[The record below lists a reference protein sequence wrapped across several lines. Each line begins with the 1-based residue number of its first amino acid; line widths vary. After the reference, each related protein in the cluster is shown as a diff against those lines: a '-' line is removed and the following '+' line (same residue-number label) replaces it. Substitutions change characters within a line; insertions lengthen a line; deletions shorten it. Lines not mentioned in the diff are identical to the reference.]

1 MALLQMTSAIMN
13 SVRRGWTAPF
23 LDWLDAKL
31 NALTPASMQ
40 VGTPP
45 ATYPYE
51 TANDG
56 WVLADG
62 TNPLT
67 CEKIRLVDQVTGQL
81 VTVTVSNGSLVVT

>member
-31 NALTPASMQ
+31 NALTPATLQ

-51 TANDG
+51 TTGQG
-56 WVLADG
+56 WWFADG
-62 TNPLT
+62 TNPPT
-67 CEKIRLVDQVTGQL
+67 SEEIRLVDKVTGQL
-81 VTVTVSNGSLVVT
+81 VTITVSNGALVVT